1 MIYRLMIQIGTKTA
15 LHYTCAELSMKLNRL
30 VCLDFSHLLLVVVVV
45 VVVKCEVCLCLT
57 LSKLYDYI
65 VYIAYNTRIID
76 KAVTSVCLVTIAIV
90 RIHVM

>member
-45 VVVKCEVCLCLT
+45 VVVKCEVCL
-57 LSKLYDYI
+57 
-65 VYIAYNTRIID
+65 VF
-76 KAVTSVCLVTIAIV
+76 V
-90 RIHVM
+90 